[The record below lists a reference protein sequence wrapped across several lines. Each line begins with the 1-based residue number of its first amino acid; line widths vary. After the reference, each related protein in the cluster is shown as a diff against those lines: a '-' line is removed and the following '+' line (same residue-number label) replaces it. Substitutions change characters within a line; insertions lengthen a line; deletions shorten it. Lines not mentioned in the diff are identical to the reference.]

1 MKNGLTLFLGVFAIL
16 AASWAGVLL
25 AAHRQIGSLAQFKDP
40 IEETLNP
47 QPLSGVANQG
57 RLVYQ
62 DLGCVSCHTQ
72 QVRHDENGA
81 DIKRGWGDRGSY
93 ARDYIRDESTLIGQ
107 SRLGPDLRNV
117 GKRQPDAEYLY
128 KLLYAPDS
136 TMAGEALAL
145 GMPAYRFLF
154 ELRPLV
160 GNQPSYK
167 AVRLPANA
175 GVPAGYE
182 VVPTARA
189 EALVTYLRSLQD
201 SYDYP
206 TERSLNAPG
215 ASNEEGAANAK
226 PAEAAPSSKPAPA
239 GSDAAKAAAA
249 TPGASAN
256 PPADQPAAKGAA
268 AKSPAATSSEKPKE
282 GGH

>member
-16 AASWAGVLL
+16 AASWAGLLL

-47 QPLSGVANQG
+47 QPLSGLANQG

-72 QVRHDENGA
+72 QVRHDETGP
-81 DIKRGWGDRGSY
+81 DIKRGWGERGSY
-93 ARDYIRDESTLIGQ
+93 ARDYIRDLSTFIGQ

-117 GKRQPDAEYLY
+117 GKRQPDAEYLH
-128 KLLYAPDS
+128 KLLYAPEA
-136 TMAGEALAL
+136 TVAGEALAH

-154 ELRPLV
+154 DVRPLA

-167 AVRLPANA
+167 AVK
-175 GVPAGYE
+175 VPASAGLAAGFE

-189 EALVTYLRSLQD
+189 EALVAYLRSLQD
-201 SYDYP
+201 NYDYP

-215 ASNEEGAANAK
+215 VSEEEGAAKAK
-226 PAEAAPSSKPAPA
+226 PAAETAPTPKPAPA
-239 GSDAAKAAAA
+239 GSAAKTPAAA
-249 TPGASAN
+249 PV
-256 PPADQPAAKGAA
+256 
-268 AKSPAATSSEKPKE
+268 EKPKE